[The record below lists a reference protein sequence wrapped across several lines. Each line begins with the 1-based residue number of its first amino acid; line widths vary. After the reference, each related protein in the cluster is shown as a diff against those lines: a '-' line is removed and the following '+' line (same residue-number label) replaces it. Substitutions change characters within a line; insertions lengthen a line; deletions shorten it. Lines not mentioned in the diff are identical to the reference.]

1 MSGLSTLEIMGL
13 GPVIPVIVIE
23 KAEQAVPLADAL
35 LEGGITVAEITLRSA
50 AALDAV
56 QNMAEARPE
65 MVVGVGTILS
75 AQQAQDAK
83 SAGAQFG
90 VSPGSTEAVLDGC
103 KTAGLPLLPGAA
115 TVSEMMVL
123 AEKGYHALKFFP
135 ASAAG
140 GLSFLKSLAS
150 PLPNFKFCP
159 TGGIS
164 AQTAPDWLALSNI
177 VCVGGSWIAPLA
189 DINSGNFA
197 AITDRA
203 KSATA
208 LKK

>member
-1 MSGLSTLEIMGL
+1 MSAYSTLDIMAL
-13 GPVIPVIVIE
+13 GPVMPVIVIE

-35 LEGGITVAEITLRSA
+35 LEGGIKVAEITLRSD

-56 QNMAEARPE
+56 QKMAEARPE

-75 AQQAQDAK
+75 AEQASNAK

-90 VSPGSTEAVLDGC
+90 VSPGSTDAVLQGC
-103 KTAGLPLLPGAA
+103 RDADLPLLPGAA

-123 AEKGYHALKFFP
+123 AEIGYHALKFFP

-140 GLSFLKSLAS
+140 GLPFLKSLIS
-150 PLPNFKFCP
+150 PLPHLKFCP

-164 AQTAPDWLALSNI
+164 EATAPDWLALSNI
-177 VCVGGSWIAPLA
+177 VCVGGSWIAPPA
-189 DINSGNFA
+189 DINAGNFA
-197 AITDRA
+197 AITARA
-203 KSATA
+203 KVATA
-208 LKK
+208 LNG